1 MAIIKCPEC
10 KRQISDKA
18 PVCPNCGVEIAGK
31 ITCCPQCGEIYFKSE
46 NNCPNCHYSCDTHEI
61 NDAEEFDSSS
71 VKVDAADK
79 IKAGMDEC
87 GFSDEAHEP
96 NNTDG
101 EYKKKNK
108 SILILSLIIAAIALS
123 VGIYFYYDA
132 KTDKEQD
139 EYEFALKSNDPVI
152 LQTYLEN
159 FKDAPQEHL
168 DSINACLLRVNKQED
183 EWANALTSRTKSALV
198 NFINSYPESRHK
210 QEALDKIDSID
221 WKQSVVSNTVEAFQ
235 AYMDLHPDGNYY
247 EDALSS
253 IKKLKA
259 SEVSVEETD
268 MIRSV
273 MNDFFVSINL
283 RDENGL
289 KATVSETINLLGKVG
304 ANKNDVVLF
313 MHKLYKDD
321 VKNMLWSLPISYNID
336 KKEIGDEKYE
346 YTVSFMATQLIDKID
361 GSNVTNSFKI
371 NVKVN
376 PEGKIT
382 DLAMTK
388 IINE

>member
-1 MAIIKCPEC
+1 MSIIKCPEC

-31 ITCCPQCGEIYFKSE
+31 ITRCPQCGEIYFKSE
-46 NNCPNCHYSCDTHEI
+46 TDCPNCHNSCGADDRGYVEDR
-61 NDAEEFDSSS
+61 DAPSMDPDVS
-71 VKVDAADK
+71 DN
-79 IKAGMDEC
+79 AGASMETVETLNEKHDE
-87 GFSDEAHEP
+87 D
-96 NNTDG
+96 NNNS
-101 EYKKKNK
+101 KKKNK
-108 SILILSLIIAAIALS
+108 STLILSIVIAAIVLCI
-123 VGIYFYYDA
+123 GMYFYYDA

-159 FKDAPQEHL
+159 FKDAPQEHI
-168 DSINACLLRVNKQED
+168 DSINACLLRLNKQED
-183 EWANALTSRTKSALV
+183 EWANALASRTKSALV
-198 NFINSYPESRHK
+198 DFMDNFPDSRHK
-210 QEALDKIDSID
+210 QEALNKIDSMD
-221 WKQSVVSNTVEAFQ
+221 WSQSVRINTISAFQ
-235 AYMDLHPDGNYY
+235 TYMDTHPDGNYY
-247 EDALSS
+247 EEALSS
-253 IKKLKA
+253 IKNLKA

-268 MIRSV
+268 MIRSIL
-273 MNDFFVSINL
+273 NDFFVSINL

-321 VKNMLWSLPISYNID
+321 VKNMVWSLPMSYNID

-346 YTVSFMATQLIDKID
+346 YNVSFMATQLVDKID
-361 GSNVTNSFKI
+361 DSNITNSFKI

-382 DLAMTK
+382 DFAMTK
-388 IINE
+388 IING